1 MMVGARI
8 IAPEGYKQFE
18 TGETYHLL
26 RSDSHGHRV
35 RLIWFINQDKDVSAE
50 LLTISRLEFEEALA
64 SGLLVENGR
73 DDYPPWLEPIQN
85 QSIPF
90 LESQRSS
97 PKEKYEQKVDRRYL
111 VISNL
116 VSRLDE
122 VLESDNPNLL
132 INAHAKSYRPKQN
145 AGRVRLWFYSY
156 IVFGF
161 NKWALLPR
169 FHRIG
174 QWDREPSTKKLG
186 RPSPKGRKHGYPCTA
201 EMKAQILSGF
211 LKCKGYYRTQEKIYR
226 AVVTQEFG
234 CAVGKDARHFYH
246 PEGKPFPSASQFKYW
261 LRKMISPDALTRELK
276 GAKKARA
283 ESGSVGSFSSRLM
296 NLNQR
301 VEFDGYY
308 ITEKLSGVT
317 EGSAVESFCVVR
329 AVCGLSGMVVGIG
342 FAEGRESMDA
352 YRMALFSMATDKVK
366 FCELFGMPIKPEE
379 WPCIG
384 VSGGIVFDRGPGATY
399 DVEPEIHW
407 LGSIELTP
415 TYSGQSKATVES
427 SHPRD
432 KADLEQPTHF
442 HSKLNF
448 VQMARRELMQVLKD
462 NSSSDASG
470 RMTEEMFLSGFI
482 PTPLNIWTYLDSR
495 ARNSSIG
502 IPYEEAIRTFLVK
515 HPVTIHKDAVY
526 FYGRRYRSK
535 ELVETNVFDRVAR
548 GGSIKT
554 EAYVLTMCVRHIWLE
569 LEGVIYE
576 LSYMRTVRTLDVDID
591 ISLSDL
597 IKIDLMRRQVA
608 NELAHQRPAIHQ
620 HFEDRFKNETGED
633 WDGGQRK
640 LGRASK
646 GGAAQR
652 DTADYKRFIGKAK

>member
-8 IAPEGYKQFE
+8 IAPEGYQQFE
-18 TGETYHLL
+18 AGETYHLL
-26 RSDSHGHRV
+26 RSDSHGNRV
-35 RLIWFINQDKDVSAE
+35 RLIWFVNQDADVSAE
-50 LLTISRLEFEEALA
+50 LITISKFEFEEALQN
-64 SGLLVENGR
+64 GLLVESGR
-73 DDYPPWLEPIQN
+73 DDYPPWLGPIQN
-85 QSIPF
+85 KSIPF
-90 LESQRSS
+90 LESRRHSQ
-97 PKEKYEQKVDRRYL
+97 KEKYEQKVDRRYL
-111 VISNL
+111 VISYL

-122 VLESDNPNLL
+122 VLESDDLNQL
-132 INAHAKSYRPKQN
+132 INAHAKSYRPHQN
-145 AGRVRLWFYSY
+145 AKRVRLWFYSY

-161 NKWALLPR
+161 NKWALMPPLY
-169 FHRIG
+169 RIG
-174 QWDREPSTKKLG
+174 NWDREKTTKKLG

-201 EMKAQILSGF
+201 EMKAKILSGF
-211 LKCKGYYRTQEKIYR
+211 LKYKSSYHTQEKIYG
-226 AVVTQEFG
+226 AVLTGEFG
-234 CAVGKDARHFYH
+234 CAVGNDKRHFYH
-246 PEGKPFPSASQFKYW
+246 PEGKPFPSATQFKYW
-261 LRKMISPDALTRELK
+261 IRKIISPGALTRELK

-283 ESGSVGSFSSRLM
+283 ESGSVGSFASRLM

-308 ITEKLSGVT
+308 ITEKLSGLT

-342 FAEGRESMDA
+342 FAEGRESMHA

-366 FCELFGMPIKPEE
+366 FCELFGMTIKPEE
-379 WPCIG
+379 WPSIG

-427 SHPRD
+427 SHPRE

-448 VQMARRELMQVLKD
+448 VQMARRELMQVLED
-462 NSSSDASG
+462 NSSSDASD

-482 PTPLNIWTYLDSR
+482 PTPLNIWTYLDGR

-502 IPYEEAIRTFLVK
+502 IPYVEAIRTFLVE
-515 HPVTIHKDAVY
+515 HPVAIHKDAVY
-526 FYGRRYRSK
+526 FYGRRYRS
-535 ELVETNVFDRVAR
+535 EGLIETKVFDRAAR
-548 GGSIKT
+548 GGSIRAK
-554 EAYVLTMCVRHIWLE
+554 AYVLTMCVRHIWLE
-569 LEGVIYE
+569 LEGSIYE
-576 LSYMRTVRTLDVDID
+576 LDFVRTASTLEGSID

-597 IKIDLMRRQVA
+597 MEIDLNRREGA
-608 NELAHQRPAIHQ
+608 KELAYQRPAIHQ
-620 HFEDRFKNETGED
+620 HFNRRFKDETGED
-633 WDGGQRK
+633 RDGGQRK
-640 LGRASK
+640 LGRPSK

>member
-8 IAPEGYKQFE
+8 IAPEGYHQFE
-18 TGETYHLL
+18 AGEVYHFLS
-26 RSDSHGHRV
+26 SDSHRNRV
-35 RLIWFINQDKDVSAE
+35 RLIWFINQDSDVSAE
-50 LLTISRLEFEEALA
+50 LITISRVEFEEALEN
-64 SGLLVENGR
+64 GFLVGKGR
-73 DDYPPWLEPIQN
+73 DDYPPWLGSIQKK
-85 QSIPF
+85 SIPF
-90 LESQRSS
+90 LESLRSS
-97 PKEKYEQKVDRRYL
+97 QKERYEQKVDRRYL
-111 VISNL
+111 AISDL
-116 VSRLDE
+116 ISRLDE
-122 VLESDNPNLL
+122 VLESENPNLL
-132 INAHAKSYRPKQN
+132 INTHAKSYRPHQN
-145 AGRVRLWFYSY
+145 AKRVRLWFYSY

-161 NKWALLPR
+161 NKWALMPI

-174 QWDREPSTKKLG
+174 KWDREKTPKKLG

-201 EMKAQILSGF
+201 EMKGKILSGF
-211 LKCKGYYRTQEKIYR
+211 LKYKSSYDTQEKIYV
-226 AVVTQEFG
+226 AVLTGEFG

-246 PEGKPFPSASQFKYW
+246 PEGKPFPSATQFRYW
-261 LRKMISPDALTRELK
+261 IRKLISADALTRELK

-283 ESGSVGSFSSRLM
+283 ESGSVGSFANRLM

-301 VEFDGYY
+301 VEFDGYN
-308 ITEKLSGVT
+308 ITEKLSGLT

-366 FCELFGMPIKPEE
+366 FCELFGLEIKPEE
-379 WPCIG
+379 WPSVG

-399 DVEPEIHW
+399 DIDPEIHW

-432 KADLEQPTHF
+432 KADIEQPTHF

-448 VQMARRELMQVLKD
+448 VQMARREILQVLVD
-462 NSSSDASG
+462 NASSDASD
-470 RMTEEMFLSGFI
+470 RMTEEMLLSGFV
-482 PTPLNIWTYLDSR
+482 PTPLNIWTYLDGR

-502 IPYEEAIRTFLVK
+502 IPYEEAIRSFLVE

-526 FYGRRYRSK
+526 FYGRKYRSK
-535 ELVETNVFDRVAR
+535 ELIKTKVFDRVAR

-554 EAYVLTMCVRHIWLE
+554 TVYVLTMCVRHIWLE
-569 LEGVIYE
+569 LDGLIYE
-576 LSYMRTVRTLDVDID
+576 LDFVRTASTLDGNID

-597 IKIDLMRRQVA
+597 KEIDFMRRQGA
-608 NELAHQRPAIHQ
+608 NELAYQRPAIQQ
-620 HFEDRFKNETGED
+620 HYRERFKNETGED

-640 LGRASK
+640 LGRPSK

-652 DTADYKRFIGKAK
+652 DTADYKRFLGKAK